1 MVSHCSNDSE
11 VVYYCYL
18 VELQHESYNDFQL
31 HGIILA
37 VRTRLK
43 CDDEIL
49 AFDLDVDRRGRVQ
62 VQLNYSKVVTL
73 TSEEVTIILM
83 FFIIS

>member
-1 MVSHCSNDSE
+1 M
-11 VVYYCYL
+11 
-18 VELQHESYNDFQL
+18 QHASYNDFEL

-49 AFDLDVDRRGRVQ
+49 AFDLDVDRRGLLQ

-73 TSEEVTIILM
+73 TAEEVIIVLM
-83 FFIIS
+83 ALIISLLVTYKNDW